1 MAKNNTELPIVRF
14 SLATGIAWGLLVL
27 VTGFA
32 ALIWETTYGS
42 QLDAVEIINFVYPG
56 YAISISGH
64 LLMSLW
70 AFSQGFLVGLL
81 ITYFYKFL
89 EKYFD

>member
-42 QLDAVEIINFVYPG
+42 QLDAVETSSEQQNSRISDFPFFVFFVTC
-56 YAISISGH
+56 ITN
-64 LLMSLW
+64 M
-70 AFSQGFLVGLL
+70 FL
-81 ITYFYKFL
+81 YSFL
-89 EKYFD
+89 GECTLKT